1 MNLSKISYKYV
12 SQLLHSY
19 VLIISVLLI
28 FLTFFP
34 AKLHI
39 IFRLGTVFPRSTW
52 GTPTDRVVA
61 KRVSSHKN
69 WSTTYS
75 HTYTHLYSSRACVY
89 VHHICSSYVQK
100 EILLCEEKYKN
111 NEVLRYLSS
120 CFIRQAS
127 QGWS

>member
-19 VLIISVLLI
+19 VLIVSVLI

-39 IFRLGTVFPRSTW
+39 IFRLSTVFPRSTW

-61 KRVSSHKN
+61 KRLSSHKN

-120 CFIRQAS
+120 CFIRQVS
-127 QGWS
+127 QG